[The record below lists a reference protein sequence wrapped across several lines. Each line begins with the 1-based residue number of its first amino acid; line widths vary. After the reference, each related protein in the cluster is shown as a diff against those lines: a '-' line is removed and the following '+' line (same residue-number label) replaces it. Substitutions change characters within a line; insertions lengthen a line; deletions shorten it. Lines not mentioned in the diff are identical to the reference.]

1 MFDGVVDI
9 GVEHVNGMGKQ
20 RIVLKFITKIISSF
34 RKLSLKPTKVDIQI
48 GNQTGILKKIL
59 NEIKIIIQ

>member
-20 RIVLKFITKIISSF
+20 RSVSNFVAKKNYF
-34 RKLSLKPTKVDIQI
+34 RKLILKLTKVDIRI
-48 GNQTGILKKIL
+48 GNLIGILKK
-59 NEIKIIIQ
+59 K

>member
-20 RIVLKFITKIISSF
+20 RSVSNFDAENFF
-34 RKLSLKPTKVDIQI
+34 RKLSLKLTKVDIRI
-48 GNQTGILKKIL
+48 GNLIGILKKKL
-59 NEIKIIIQ
+59 NETKIIIL